1 MTIST
6 TNRASG
12 RRARRAA
19 SALGIL
25 AVAAGAVL
33 VPTAAHAD
41 DVPPTATADSYTV
54 GSGLTFRVAAAQ
66 GLLANDLNLGAGV
79 FAAPATDPAHGTLDV
94 ELDGSFSYLPAAGYL
109 GVDSFTYC
117 IKIADTLPCLSA
129 EVTVTLTV
137 NATMERIGGADR
149 FAVSAAVSQKT
160 FEPEVGT
167 AYIASGETFPDA
179 LSASAAAGADGGPV
193 LLVRKDAIST
203 EVDAELRR
211 LKPQRIVV
219 VGGEQAI
226 TKTVE
231 TALGTYSDVVER
243 IGGADRFVVS
253 AAISKQAFGADRP
266 VAYVASGEDFPDA
279 LAGSAAAGV
288 KGGPVLLVRH
298 DAVPTSVADELR
310 RLNPAKIVLLGGPN
324 AVSDATK
331 TALEAIKPVTRI
343 GGADRFVVA
352 SAVSADAFSTT
363 DTHTVYVASGEKF
376 PDALSGSAAA
386 IAHHAP
392 VLLVTRDGLPAATAT
407 ELDRLNPTRIVVLGG
422 EQAISAATYTA
433 LQAHLG

>member
-1 MTIST
+1 MTIPTKNS
-6 TNRASG
+6 SPG

-19 SALGIL
+19 STLGVL

-33 VPTAAHAD
+33 VPTAAHAE
-41 DVPPTATADSYTV
+41 DVPPTATADTYTV
-54 GSGLTFRVAAAQ
+54 GSGVLFRVAAAQ
-66 GLLANDLNLGAGV
+66 GLLANDLNLGLGQ
-79 FAAPATDPAHGTLDV
+79 FAAPATDPGHGTLDV
-94 ELDGSFSYLPAAGYL
+94 ELDGSFTYLPAAGFT
-109 GVDSFTYC
+109 GADSFTYC

-129 EVTVTLTV
+129 EVKVSLTV
-137 NATMERIGGADR
+137 DPSMERIGGADR
-149 FAVSAAVSQKT
+149 FAVSAAVSQET
-160 FEPEVGT
+160 FDPEVGT

-179 LSASAAAGADGGPV
+179 LSASAAAGAEGGPV
-193 LLVRKDAIST
+193 LLVRKNAIST

-211 LKPQRIVV
+211 LQPQRIVV

-226 TKTVE
+226 AATVE
-231 TALGTYSDVVER
+231 TALGTYTDVVER

-253 AAISKQAFGADRP
+253 AAISKSSFGADRP

-298 DAVPTSVADELR
+298 DGVPTAVADELR
-310 RLNPAKIVLLGGPN
+310 RLNPAKIVLLGGPT

-331 TALEAIKPVTRI
+331 AALEAIKPVTRI

-376 PDALSGSAAA
+376 PDALAGSAAA
-386 IAHHAP
+386 IAGHAP

-433 LQAHLG
+433 LKSHLG